1 MNTSFKVQNLDKSMA
16 DQIKS
21 SIDEISKSEAS
32 PKQLT
37 LELDSTTGELILA
50 VEIVRMAHELKVE
63 LLTKASGKLS
73 SAGTVIAGAGKIGRR
88 SAGLQTL
95 LVLNDAESE
104 KLGKFRKVANPNLG
118 IMEYMLVRTTTKKRG
133 VKQALASM
141 NVITSFEAV
150 ELGILDTLE
159 GFESMYAEELKP
171 KSKKTTG
178 AATIQIES
186 EVTK

>member
-1 MNTSFKVQNLDKSMA
+1 MNTFKVQNLDKSMA

-21 SIDEISKSEAS
+21 SIEEISKSEET

-37 LELDSTTGELILA
+37 LELDSTTGDLLLA
-50 VEIVRMAHELKVE
+50 VEIVRMAHGLKVE
-63 LLTKASGKLS
+63 LITRASGKLS
-73 SAGTVIAGAGKIGRR
+73 SAGTVLAGGGKIGRR
-88 SAGLQTL
+88 SAGLQTQ

-104 KLGKFRKVANPNLG
+104 KIGKFRKVANPNLG
-118 IMEYMLVRTTTKKRG
+118 LMEYMLVRTTNKKRG

-141 NVITSFEAV
+141 NVISSFEAL

-171 KSKKTTG
+171 KSKKNSEVPVT
-178 AATIQIES
+178 QSES
-186 EVTK
+186 EVIS